1 MDKPYFVSYVL
12 NSDNESINIITFIA
26 NPALDEKGIYTAEE
40 ADKVVKFLQKQKV
53 PKFVKT
59 YTIGSYTY
67 KTYEEWNQFVKN
79 NKIGIKKLLNN
90 E

>member
-1 MDKPYFVSYVL
+1 MDRAYNVHYIL
-12 NSDNESINIITFIA
+12 NSDLKSITTLTFVA
-26 NPALDEKGIYTAEE
+26 MPAFDEVGEYTDEE
-40 ADKVVKFLQKQKV
+40 AKKVIGFLSKQKV

-67 KTYEEWNQFVKN
+67 KTYEEWNEFVKN
-79 NKIGIKKLLNN
+79 NKIGIKKLLSD

>member
-1 MDKPYFVSYVL
+1 MNKPYFVSYVL
-12 NSDNESINIITFIA
+12 NSDDDSITIVTFVA
-26 NPALDEKGIYTAEE
+26 NPAFDEKGIYTAEE

-59 YTIGSYTY
+59 DTIGSYTY
-67 KTYEEWNQFVKN
+67 KTYEEWEQFIKN
-79 NKIGIKKLLNN
+79 NKIEIKKLLNN